1 MFVDI
6 WKYLDYLRK
15 KSAYLYSNVYVFF
28 STSCFFFENIEAE
41 GVVIKD
47 FATMGFKDYITD
59 YDYTI
64 IKRITT
70 GKWIFSNMHFIHVIG
85 SGKY

>member
-64 IKRITT
+64 IKRYSLELRLENGFLAICILYT
-70 GKWIFSNMHFIHVIG
+70 
-85 SGKY
+85 